1 MARERRPF
9 RSRNSVGVETLEE
22 HVRHPFLEVWP
33 LGRALSVATLVLWS
47 ASASAYDFP
56 VTPPPRNEIVIE
68 NRVPVP
74 MRDGVTLFAD
84 VYRPVGDGRHPVIVS
99 RTPYSTERAPS
110 AYAAAVYFSRRG
122 YAYVFQDVRGR
133 HESEGNW
140 EPFRD
145 DSEDGYD
152 SIEWAAAQPWS
163 NGKVGMEGGS
173 YLGHVQWR
181 AAGAAP
187 PHLVAIFPR
196 VASTSIYHD
205 WITVNGGWRL
215 AFNFGWG
222 PVRQESRIM
231 QNTGPH
237 TMQGGPESIAYDR
250 VVWHLPLNEMQALVG
265 RNAQFY
271 DDWLAHPDYDD
282 YWQPLNIEERFES
295 VRVPVHVMGGFFDIF
310 AQGTLRGYA
319 GMSTRG
325 GTESARRGS
334 QMVIGPWEHGVS
346 RSAGE
351 VDWGEAALVDTN
363 ALALR
368 WFDHWLKGM
377 DNGLRQEPPVKI
389 FVMGRNE
396 WRYEHEYP
404 LDRTRYTPLYL
415 DSAGNANGSQG
426 NGRLD
431 WDKPA
436 ENSPPDRYRYDPDN
450 PVPSLGGAN
459 CCGVATPSGAQD
471 QRPIERRADVL
482 VYTTSILDEPVEI
495 VGPVKLV
502 LHASS
507 SAVDTDF
514 IAKLV
519 DVYPDGRSINIAEGI
534 LRARH
539 RDGLDRQVLMD
550 PGEVY
555 ELEIDM
561 IATAN
566 LFRAGHRI
574 RVHVTSSHFPQFAR
588 NLNNGKP
595 YGTSA
600 SFVTA
605 EQTVHHSSGR
615 PSHIVL
621 PIIDP

>member
-1 MARERRPF
+1 MQRPLVEVPWLAR
-9 RSRNSVGVETLEE
+9 VL
-22 HVRHPFLEVWP
+22 P
-33 LGRALSVATLVLWS
+33 LLTLVLCTYA
-47 ASASAYDFP
+47 ASAHEFP
-56 VTPPPRNEIVIE
+56 VTPPPRNDIVIE
-68 NRVPVP
+68 NRVAVP
-74 MRDGVTLFAD
+74 MRDGVTLYAD
-84 VYRPVGDGRHPVIVS
+84 VYRPVGDSRHPVIVS
-99 RTPYSTERAPS
+99 RTPYSTERQPS

-145 DSEDGYD
+145 DIEDGYD
-152 SIEWAAAQPWS
+152 TVEWAAAQPWS

-181 AAGAAP
+181 AAEAAP

-237 TMQGGPESIAYDR
+237 TMEGGPPGIGYDR

-271 DDWLAHPDYDD
+271 KDWIAHPDYDD
-282 YWQPLNIEERFES
+282 YWRPLNVEERFER
-295 VRVPVHVMGGFFDIF
+295 VRVPVHVMGGYFDIF

-319 GMSTRG
+319 GMSARG
-325 GTESARRGS
+325 GTETARRGS
-334 QMVIGPWEHGVS
+334 HMVIGPWEHGVS

-351 VDWGEAALVDTN
+351 MDWGESALIDTN

-368 WFDHWLKGM
+368 WFDHWLKGV
-377 DNGLRQEPPVKI
+377 DNGLREEPPVKI

-396 WRYEHEYP
+396 WRYEREYP
-404 LDRTRYTPLYL
+404 LARTRYAPLYL
-415 DSAGNANGSQG
+415 DSAGSANGSQG
-426 NGRLD
+426 DGRLA

-436 ENSPPDRYRYDPDN
+436 PGSPPDRYRYDPGN

-459 CCGVATPSGAQD
+459 CCGVATPSGARD
-471 QRPIERRADVL
+471 QRLIEGRADVL
-482 VYTTSILDEPVEI
+482 VYTTAILEEPVEI

-514 IAKLV
+514 VAKLV
-519 DVYPDGRSINIAEGI
+519 DVYPDGRSINVAEGI

-539 RDGLDRQVLMD
+539 RDGLDRQALMD

-555 ELEIDM
+555 GLEIDM
-561 IATAN
+561 IGTAN
-566 LFRAGHRI
+566 LFRPGHRI

-600 SFVTA
+600 SIVVA
-605 EQTVHHSSGR
+605 EQTVYHSPER
-615 PSHIVL
+615 PSHILL
-621 PIIDP
+621 PVIDP

>member
-1 MARERRPF
+1 MRHLLF
-9 RSRNSVGVETLEE
+9 SVSRLA
-22 HVRHPFLEVWP
+22 
-33 LGRALSVATLVLWS
+33 RALPLLTLVLCTS
-47 ASASAYDFP
+47 GAIAYEFP
-56 VTPPPRNEIVIE
+56 VTPPPRNDIVIE
-68 NRVPVP
+68 NRVAVP
-74 MRDGVTLFAD
+74 MRDGVTLYAD
-84 VYRPVGDGRHPVIVS
+84 IYRPAGDGSHPTIVS
-99 RTPYSTERAPS
+99 RTPYSTERPPS

-133 HESEGNW
+133 HESEGIW

-145 DSEDGYD
+145 DIEDGYD
-152 SIEWAAAQPWS
+152 TVEWAAAQPWS

-181 AAGAAP
+181 AAEAAP

-237 TMQGGPESIAYDR
+237 TVEGGPPSIAYDR

-271 DDWLAHPDYDD
+271 KDWMAHPDYDD
-282 YWQPLNIEERFES
+282 YWRSLNVEERFAR

-310 AQGTLRGYA
+310 AQGTLRGYS

-325 GTESARRGS
+325 GTETARRGS
-334 QMVIGPWEHGVS
+334 HMVIGPWEHGVS

-351 VDWGEAALVDTN
+351 MDWGESALVDTN

-368 WFDHWLKGM
+368 WFDYWLKGM

-404 LDRTRYTPLYL
+404 LARTRYAPLYL
-415 DSAGNANGSQG
+415 DSDGNANGSHG
-426 NGRLD
+426 NGRLA

-436 ENSPPDRYRYDPDN
+436 PDSPPDRYRYDPGN

-459 CCGVATPSGAQD
+459 CCGVATPSGARD
-471 QRPIERRADVL
+471 QRPIEGRADVL
-482 VYTTSILDEPVEI
+482 VYTTSILEEPLEI

-502 LHASS
+502 LHTSS

-514 IAKLV
+514 VAKLV

-539 RDGLDRQVLMD
+539 RDGLERQVLMD
-550 PGEVY
+550 PGEAY
-555 ELEIDM
+555 ELEVDM
-561 IATAN
+561 IGTAN

-574 RVHVTSSHFPQFAR
+574 RIHVTSSHFPQFAR
-588 NLNNGKP
+588 NLNNGEP

-600 SFVTA
+600 SMVVA
-605 EQTVHHSSGR
+605 EQTVYHSPER
-615 PSHIVL
+615 PSHILL
-621 PIIDP
+621 PVIDP